1 MRIALAFALSLAA
14 GTLAMSVFS
23 AHAEV
28 KPGCIG
34 GCMGSAIPAPTP
46 VFPANYE
53 CRTGW
58 PFQSVAGSCTVDIN
72 VIGNGGATFQR
83 TVIGK
88 DGKSHTGFT
97 H

>member
-1 MRIALAFALSLAA
+1 MKTFFS
-14 GTLAMSVFS
+14 FS
-23 AHAEV
+23 ASLLAGV
-28 KPGCIG
+28 SLMSAVASADAIKPGCIG

-46 VFPANYE
+46 VFPADYK

-72 VIGNGGATFQR
+72 VIGNGGATLQR
-83 TVIGK
+83 TFIGK